1 MVKVSD
7 VMRTDIASVPHNAS
21 AIEAANVMLEKSV
34 NSVVVKKE
42 EEVIGI
48 ITDKDFVRMAALS
61 GNPRGV
67 TSHMSVELV
76 TIEHDAD
83 LLDALKLMKEKDVRH
98 LLVKEKGDIVGMVS
112 SKDIFSGM
120 TDSPSV

>member
-7 VMRTDIASVPHNAS
+7 VMRTDIASVPHNVS

-34 NSVVVKKE
+34 SSVVVKKE

-48 ITDKDFVRMAALS
+48 ITDKDFVRMASLG

-67 TSHMSVELV
+67 TSHMSIELV
-76 TIEHDAD
+76 TIEHEAD
-83 LLDALKLMKEKDVRH
+83 ILDALKLMKEKNVRH
-98 LLVKEKGDIVGMVS
+98 LLVKEKGNIVGMVS
-112 SKDIFSGM
+112 SKDVFRGM
-120 TDSPSV
+120 ANSSSV

>member
-7 VMRTDIASVPHNAS
+7 VMRTDIASVLHNAS

-34 NSVVVKKE
+34 SSVVVKKE

-48 ITDKDFVRMAALS
+48 ITDKDFVRMASLG

-67 TSHMSVELV
+67 TSHMSTELV
-76 TIEHDAD
+76 TIDHDAD
-83 LLDALKLMKEKDVRH
+83 FLDALTLMKEKNVRH
-98 LLVKEKGDIVGMVS
+98 LLVKEKGNIVGMVS
-112 SKDIFSGM
+112 SKDVFRGM
-120 TDSPSV
+120 ANSPSV